1 MYGHIKGKI
10 NFDTIK
16 KPVNPYG
23 YAKAFAFDL
32 TKKYRNKYNLSSYN
46 AIIFNTESIHRK
58 KNHLIPKICIA
69 ALKAK
74 NLKKITTFG
83 NLNISREWNWADEQ
97 MKCLIKF
104 INKAPQDFILS
115 NGKNFKAKDMLKY
128 AFEYFSL
135 DYKKFIRVDK
145 KFYRKNDVKNKKSNY
160 LKCLK
165 RNKLK
170 RKDKYYGKTLII
182 KLINYYQKQHKL

>member
-1 MYGHIKGKI
+1 
-10 NFDTIK
+10 
-16 KPVNPYG
+16 
-23 YAKAFAFDL
+23 
-32 TKKYRNKYNLSSYN
+32 
-46 AIIFNTESIHRK
+46 
-58 KNHLIPKICIA
+58 
-69 ALKAK
+69 
-74 NLKKITTFG
+74 
-83 NLNISREWNWADEQ
+83 
-97 MKCLIKF
+97 
-104 INKAPQDFILS
+104 
-115 NGKNFKAKDMLKY
+115 MLKY

>member
-1 MYGHIKGKI
+1 MH
-10 NFDTIK
+10 
-16 KPVNPYG
+16 
-23 YAKAFAFDL
+23 
-32 TKKYRNKYNLSSYN
+32 SS
-46 AIIFNTESIHRK
+46 
-58 KNHLIPKICIA
+58 
-69 ALKAK
+69 LKSEK
-74 NLKKITTFG
+74 FKKITTFG